1 MGLACREA
9 GERGEEADLTA
20 SLDIS
25 CKIVEADG
33 KESGVSGECWRWRGR
48 RGEGEGGRGV
58 PLEDNILYGK
68 GEEREAGLA
77 REWAAAACL

>member
-1 MGLACREA
+1 MEGGGETLGGETEVGLACRET

-33 KESGVSGECWRWRGR
+33 KESGVSGEWGRWWRGR
-48 RGEGEGGRGV
+48 RGE
-58 PLEDNILYGK
+58 
-68 GEEREAGLA
+68 
-77 REWAAAACL
+77 